1 MKVTLD
7 LNEEEYKLIQ
17 GGLRFVVETL
27 TRIAANCEDVGL
39 DFLVAIEAEEAKRAI
54 ELSNQIGKEYENA
67 KTHEEVEKIRVREG
81 F

>member
-54 ELSNQIGKEYENA
+54 ELSNQIGREYENA
-67 KTHEEVEKIRVREG
+67 KTHEEVEKIKVRQG